1 MLNHHRRQLDREQL
15 DHVLAASGIDPALI
29 RACTELSDATFNT
42 AYRLRLADSAEH
54 SGLVLKVAPHPD
66 APTLSHE
73 PGIMRTEEM
82 FYRATAGKAPVPEV
96 VHADFTRKV
105 IGSDFLLMSELPG
118 GSWFAERERI
128 ADDDRTRMRAELGGM
143 VAALHEVTGPGYGYP
158 QFGDLAPDW
167 RTAFLSMVDAVL
179 TDADTFA
186 SVLPRTTERIRRTI
200 RARADVLDEVV
211 VPVLVHFDL
220 WDGNILVD
228 RTPEGR
234 TRISGLV
241 DGERAFWGDP
251 VAELVSL
258 GLFQDI
264 EQDEPYLSGYRAAGG
279 HLVFDSA
286 TRLRLSLYRS
296 YLYLIM
302 LVETTPRGFSGP
314 EQQERTRYVSGLL
327 DAELDNLSAAQAG

>member
-1 MLNHHRRQLDREQL
+1 VLNRHRLQLGPEQLDR
-15 DHVLAASGIDPALI
+15 VLAASGIDPALL
-29 RACTELSDATFNT
+29 RDCTELADATFNT
-42 AYRLRLADSAEH
+42 AYRLRLADTAGH
-54 SGLVLKVAPHPD
+54 SGLVLKIAPHPD

-96 VHADFTRKV
+96 VHADYTRAV

-118 GSWFAERERI
+118 GSWYAGRERI
-128 ADDDRTRMRAELGGM
+128 GDDDRTRMRTELGGM
-143 VAALHEVTGPGYGYP
+143 VAALHEVTGPGFGYP
-158 QFGDLAPDW
+158 QVGALAPDW
-167 RTAFLSMVDAVL
+167 RTAFLAMVDAVL

-186 SVLPRTTERIRRTI
+186 SVLPRSIEQIGRTI
-200 RARADVLDEVV
+200 RGRADVLDEVE

-228 RTPEGR
+228 RTPDGR
-234 TRISGLV
+234 TGISGLV

-264 EQDEPYLSGYRAAGG
+264 EQDEPYLSGYRSAGG
-279 HLVFDSA
+279 RVTFDSA
-286 TRLRLSLYRS
+286 TRLRLSLYRC

-314 EQQERTRYVSGLL
+314 EQEERTRWVSGLL
-327 DAELDNLSAAQAG
+327 DAELDHLSAVRTG